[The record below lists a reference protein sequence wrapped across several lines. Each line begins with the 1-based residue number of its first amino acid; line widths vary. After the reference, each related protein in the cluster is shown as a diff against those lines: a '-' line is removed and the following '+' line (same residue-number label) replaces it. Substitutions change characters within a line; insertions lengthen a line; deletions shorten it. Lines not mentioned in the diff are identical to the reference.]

1 MQSAPERFSLPV
13 GIFDEMPESYR
24 NTAIEQL
31 VGFTMAQFIYWTEDP
46 FASRFRRMITLEQF
60 RSPEM
65 NALFQQYLGTGPLK
79 YTEDLLRE
87 TPGFDRRYRSAAEL
101 ALEFYGPVFT
111 LINLYDGMDTK
122 GRVSELLKKH
132 FEHFVYGISG
142 YRKPYASM
150 DEYPRSRK
158 YGTAAFMSRLSGP
171 NPIKLTEELL
181 ENSALR
187 QGSVVCDLGCGKGL
201 TSVFLA
207 KEYGLK
213 VYAVDPLSD
222 PEENRRFF
230 TSQGLLSS
238 HVLPL
243 KTELKD
249 APVEK
254 EFFDAVVNVGAFN
267 YYGRDDAYLSDEILP
282 YVKHGGYIYIAVPGM
297 VKDCHD
303 ALPEELLLSCTPEQ
317 LAFMH
322 DVEFWRGVISKT
334 PGVEA
339 LCIEEMHSRD
349 EVWRDWLTQDNPYA
363 ARDRR
368 SMEAGAGKYLNFIKM
383 ILRKT

>member
-1 MQSAPERFSLPV
+1 M
-13 GIFDEMPESYR
+13 
-24 NTAIEQL
+24 
-31 VGFTMAQFIYWTEDP
+31 
-46 FASRFRRMITLEQF
+46 
-60 RSPEM
+60 
-65 NALFQQYLGTGPLK
+65 
-79 YTEDLLRE
+79 
-87 TPGFDRRYRSAAEL
+87 
-101 ALEFYGPVFT
+101 FT
-111 LINLYDGMDTK
+111 LINLYDGMDAK
-122 GRVSELLKKH
+122 GRVSELLQKH

-303 ALPEELLLSCTPEQ
+303 ALPEELLLSWTPEQ